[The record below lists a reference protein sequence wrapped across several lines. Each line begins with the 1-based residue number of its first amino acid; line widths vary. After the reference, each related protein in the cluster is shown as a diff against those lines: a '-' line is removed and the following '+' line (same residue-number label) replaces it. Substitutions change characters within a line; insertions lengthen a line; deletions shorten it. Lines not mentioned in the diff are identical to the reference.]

1 MEKKKTDNPSVRIYI
16 NKIENRNTFKI
27 KMRYY
32 LKFLNPEKMKLSGST
47 NSKITKSEHGEK
59 VPNLEIIEAV
69 LVNCNIA
76 NNN

>member
-1 MEKKKTDNPSVRIYI
+1 MEKKKIDNPSVRIYI
-16 NKIENRNTFKI
+16 NKIENRNTFEI

-32 LKFLNPEKMKLSGST
+32 LEFLNPEKMKLSGST
-47 NSKITKSEHGEK
+47 NSKITKSERGEK
-59 VPNLEIIEAV
+59 VPNLEIIEVV

>member
-1 MEKKKTDNPSVRIYI
+1 
-16 NKIENRNTFKI
+16 
-27 KMRYY
+27 MRYY
-32 LKFLNPEKMKLSGST
+32 LEFLNPEKMKLSGST

-59 VPNLEIIEAV
+59 VPNLEIIEVV